1 MLGFSLVLAACSLL
15 AVGLVVRQAAREIAA
30 LHERIE
36 SIKVQAECDVAM
48 WKHRS
53 ELHKAA
59 VERWSGLHR
68 ELSDRFVAFK
78 AKAYVRDEK
87 GRICRAVN
95 CRD

>member
-30 LHERIE
+30 LHEQIE
-36 SIKVQAECDVAM
+36 NLKIQSASDIALWQNRASYWAAAED
-48 WKHRS
+48 
-53 ELHKAA
+53 
-59 VERWSGLHR
+59 RWRKLHR